1 MLVLLLGLQEQGTG
15 PLCISGLHKGQRTR
29 GKVTLTFLKSRRMI
43 DLVFNL
49 CVHLPCWGSKIRRG
63 KCLAMAW
70 PQVHQHLALP
80 HHCFMQHTPWPG
92 NWWTRS
98 PNLPGLAPF
107 CYPLHCLCCA
117 MDEKLAA
124 HIDVSPVLRSAPSH
138 RPHLS
143 AEQIWFLWWALNEQI
158 LRAWTAVYIYR
169 LYTTYW
175 FIVRD
180 FLVEQNWTSV
190 FVMGKNYWLQY
201 DQSLKFW

>member
-29 GKVTLTFLKSRRMI
+29 RKVTLTFLKNRHMI

-80 HHCFMQHTPWPG
+80 HHCSMQHTPWPS

-117 MDEKLAA
+117 MEK
-124 HIDVSPVLRSAPSH
+124 HGETGCSH
-138 RPHLS
+138 WRLPCAGVCPLPPPTPQCRTDLIPLMS
-143 AEQIWFLWWALNEQI
+143 FK
-158 LRAWTAVYIYR
+158 WTN
-169 LYTTYW
+169 T
-175 FIVRD
+175 
-180 FLVEQNWTSV
+180 
-190 FVMGKNYWLQY
+190 
-201 DQSLKFW
+201 